1 MADSFVTLKIY
12 IIFCKT
18 RVRTQKAILVIPYNS
33 EVRIEFDTAL
43 KYACGMYKRKQ
54 R

>member
-1 MADSFVTLKIY
+1 MADTFVTLKIY

-18 RVRTQKAILVIPYNS
+18 RVRAQKAILVIPYNS
-33 EVRIEFDTAL
+33 VVRIEDTAL
-43 KYACGMYKRKQ
+43 KYAWGMYKRKQ

>member
-1 MADSFVTLKIY
+1 MADSFVTLKIF

-18 RVRTQKAILVIPYNS
+18 RVRAKNAILVIPYNS
-33 EVRIEFDTAL
+33 VVRIKDTAL